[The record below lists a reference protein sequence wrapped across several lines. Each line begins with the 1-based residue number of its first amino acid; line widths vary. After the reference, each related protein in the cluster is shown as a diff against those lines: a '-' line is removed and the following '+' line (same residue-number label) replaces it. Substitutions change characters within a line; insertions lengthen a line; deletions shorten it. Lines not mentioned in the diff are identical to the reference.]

1 MNSGPD
7 KPFAALKEVAARL
20 DVEIPNA
27 ANSLEGPRTS
37 AACTSARKVSEM
49 ATLLEAEVKLI
60 ELRLEKVVKEKLASI
75 QELTECLNQTDRDN
89 KDTLQKLIPLGF
101 KVPDHLLPAL
111 QNLSLESYQFTAKEA
126 ADDTLEDSACSLSR
140 IVTNLEP
147 AFSKAAAGSSQLRK
161 PSQVPSHLSRS
172 LQRTLNSKPASRT
185 PPRCFRGS
193 SNLNRYLEEIDDED
207 TVTAMNYKRP
217 ASQTAA
223 KPAVHSG
230 TPERESAAPMQKRIE
245 FEALKQ
251 SLLADTFTC
260 GMQPL
265 PRTPEFTRST
275 LGQSKESCPP
285 TPQAPDYEGL
295 LLELKERRTV
305 TAKTPELTDF
315 LPPVLKENVS

>member
-1 MNSGPD
+1 MNRGPD

-27 ANSLEGPRTS
+27 ANSLEGPRTI

-75 QELTECLNQTDRDN
+75 QELTECLKQTDRDN

-111 QNLSLESYQFTAKEA
+111 QNLSLEPLKSDQFTAEEA

-147 AFSKAAAGSSQLRK
+147 AFSKAAGGSSQLHK
-161 PSQVPSHLSRS
+161 PSQVPSHLSTS

-185 PPRCFRGS
+185 PPRSFRGS

-207 TVTAMNYKRP
+207 TVTFMNYKRP
-217 ASQTAA
+217 ASQTAT

-230 TPERESAAPMQKRIE
+230 TSVGESAAPMQKRIE
-245 FEALKQ
+245 FESLKQ

-265 PRTPEFTRST
+265 PRTPESTRSA

-285 TPQAPDYEGL
+285 TAQ
-295 LLELKERRTV
+295 LKERRTV
-305 TAKTPELTDF
+305 KAKTPELTDY
-315 LPPVLKENVS
+315 LPPALKENVP